1 MDNKNNTV
9 KTKII
14 ATLGPSS
21 NSPDKIK
28 NLILMGMNVARIN
41 MSHFS
46 NINDFEGMI
55 KSVRQESFKCNQHVG
70 ILVDLAGPKIRLD
83 LNKDCIEIEKNKVY
97 SLGYDIENDFKINSD
112 LKFDEIF
119 KKKSFI
125 KIDDGKVLL
134 HCWCGCTAQ
143 EIVKAIDLDLHYLF
157 PANSIKTGQ
166 PPVRQWA
173 RKRLESVRKFEYL
186 VVEIITVD
194 FKKNRLN
201 LHDLDRLFLACERIR
216 KVEGVLYG

>member
-1 MDNKNNTV
+1 MITDILPRLNHVRATKPGQWLAACPAHHDKN
-9 KTKII
+9 
-14 ATLGPSS
+14 PSLA
-21 NSPDKIK
+21 IK
-28 NLILMGMNVARIN
+28 EL
-41 MSHFS
+41 
-46 NINDFEGMI
+46 
-55 KSVRQESFKCNQHVG
+55 
-70 ILVDLAGPKIRLD
+70 
-83 LNKDCIEIEKNKVY
+83 
-97 SLGYDIENDFKINSD
+97 
-112 LKFDEIF
+112 
-119 KKKSFI
+119 
-125 KIDDGKVLL
+125 DDGKVLL

-201 LHDLDRLFLACERIR
+201 LHDLDRFFLACERIR